1 MHWMQINL
9 VGRQRLNR
17 VWFWG
22 KEGSEGRDRRRR
34 ANGGDREERER
45 KEHVRRRR
53 DAVIARPIHPAMP
66 AGMCWGQCRTTQLQ
80 PVLVCCAQLH
90 CVPTM
95 FCCLL
100 LHFSSCS
107 SPLVSPLVWFLPLFP
122 AVDPCSVADSLVF
135 LFFCFIM
142 FELTAEAVTK

>member
-1 MHWMQINL
+1 MQINL

-17 VWFWG
+17 VRFWG
-22 KEGSEGRDRRRR
+22 KEGSEGRDRRR

-45 KEHVRRRR
+45 KEHVRRRRR

-95 FCCLL
+95 FCWLS
-100 LHFSSCS
+100 LHFF
-107 SPLVSPLVWFLPLFP
+107 PVLAVLFP
-122 AVDPCSVADSLVF
+122 PLCGSPSVPCCTPVF
-135 LFFCFIM
+135 SGRFSCLFILLFHH
-142 FELTAEAVTK
+142 V